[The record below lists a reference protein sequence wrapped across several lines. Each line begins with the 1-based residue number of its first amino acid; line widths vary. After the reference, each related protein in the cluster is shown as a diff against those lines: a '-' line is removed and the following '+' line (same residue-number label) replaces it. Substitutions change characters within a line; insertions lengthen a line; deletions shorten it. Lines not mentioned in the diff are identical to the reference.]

1 MPTHHEPPAE
11 ADRSQKS
18 STNAVYT
25 LLLCFEACIEAGLTA
40 YSDQEVTSAEQTQLY
55 GHGLFA

>member
-1 MPTHHEPPAE
+1 LKP
-11 ADRSQKS
+11 
-18 STNAVYT
+18 VY
-25 LLLCFEACIEAGLTA
+25 LSLTA